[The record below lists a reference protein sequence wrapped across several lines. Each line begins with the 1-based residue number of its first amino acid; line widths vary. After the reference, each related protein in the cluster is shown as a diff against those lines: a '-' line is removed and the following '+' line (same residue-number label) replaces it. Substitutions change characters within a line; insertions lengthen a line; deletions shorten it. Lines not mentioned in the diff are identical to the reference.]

1 MTVSAIA
8 RWLRIRDLNRDARG
22 AQRNVLRFPRGV
34 RGTFG
39 VGIRSGAVAKFDS
52 VGSVEVAR
60 LHALPF
66 DPDVL
71 DAGNFGGH
79 VLDPVNRLL
88 LFGVA
93 GRGAPFQLHH
103 VQNCFWLAKA
113 VLPGYITA
121 AKKCRRD
128 QSAAKN
134 LSRLRKLDSHS
145 ISSAPNHL
153 HEFKRGRARL
163 ATDVEQPI
171 ACMELRR

>member
-22 AQRNVLRFPRGV
+22 AQRNVLSFPRGV

-79 VLDPVNRLL
+79 VLDAVNRLL

-93 GRGAPFQLHH
+93 GRWAPFQLHD
-103 VQNCFWLAKA
+103 VQNGFRLAEA
-113 VLPGYITA
+113 VLSCHITTC
-121 AKKCRRD
+121 KQGRG
-128 QSAAKN
+128 SEHAAKN
-134 LSRLRKLDSHS
+134 LSCVRKLDSHWF
-145 ISSAPNHL
+145 SSTMRH
-153 HEFKRGRARL
+153 
-163 ATDVEQPI
+163 
-171 ACMELRR
+171 